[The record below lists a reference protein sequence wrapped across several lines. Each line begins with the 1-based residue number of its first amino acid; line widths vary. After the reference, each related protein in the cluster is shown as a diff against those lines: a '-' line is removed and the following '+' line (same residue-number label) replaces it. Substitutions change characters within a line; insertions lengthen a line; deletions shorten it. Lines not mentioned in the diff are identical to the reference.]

1 MEIKEVNVNDLI
13 PYEFNN
19 KIHNREQVNRIA
31 NSIKEF
37 WFLQPLVIDKNN
49 ILIVW
54 HGRLEWAKKLWL
66 KTVPCVYADNLTEQ
80 QIKKYRILDNK
91 LNESERDIEN
101 LKLELDELPD
111 LNIWELE
118 LDVKDLFPELVDQE
132 EENEIVEDE
141 APEVQKEAK
150 MVRGGDLFILW
161 NHRLLCWDST
171 KIEDVEMLMD
181 GKEADMVFSDP
192 PYNTGMTEKNSTES
206 TWLTQFFN
214 DSYTD
219 EEWEKFMWDFCEQ
232 FYSSLKEDSVAYIC
246 LDWRRNYQLIPHI
259 KQYFKLSNTIVWDK
273 VVHWLGSDYKYTYEL
288 INVCKKWNPKLNTHQ
303 WDKEYQDVWHIQRK
317 IWKDE
322 DHATKKPLEVC
333 ARWIRHWSNK
343 DEIVLDL
350 FGGSWSTLIACEQL
364 DRKCYMME
372 LDPKYIE
379 VIIKR
384 FHNIN
389 PGAEIKCLNRDLDVN
404 KLRDEDK

>member
-19 KIHNREQVNRIA
+19 KIHNKEQVNRIA

-118 LDVKDLFPELVDQE
+118 LEVKDLFPELVDQE
-132 EENEIVEDE
+132 EEKAVEEDE

-150 MVRGGDLFILW
+150 MVRGGIYSFSEIIACYVEILQRLKMLKCLW
-161 NHRLLCWDST
+161 IELKQTWCFPIHRT
-171 KIEDVEMLMD
+171 IQE
-181 GKEADMVFSDP
+181 
-192 PYNTGMTEKNSTES
+192 
-206 TWLTQFFN
+206 WLKKVRLSQPG
-214 DSYTD
+214 
-219 EEWEKFMWDFCEQ
+219 WL
-232 FYSSLKEDSVAYIC
+232 SSSM
-246 LDWRRNYQLIPHI
+246 
-259 KQYFKLSNTIVWDK
+259 
-273 VVHWLGSDYKYTYEL
+273 
-288 INVCKKWNPKLNTHQ
+288 
-303 WDKEYQDVWHIQRK
+303 
-317 IWKDE
+317 
-322 DHATKKPLEVC
+322 
-333 ARWIRHWSNK
+333 
-343 DEIVLDL
+343 
-350 FGGSWSTLIACEQL
+350 TLIQMRNGKNLCETSASNS
-364 DRKCYMME
+364 
-372 LDPKYIE
+372 I
-379 VIIKR
+379 V
-384 FHNIN
+384 
-389 PGAEIKCLNRDLDVN
+389 A
-404 KLRDEDK
+404 

>member
-150 MVRGGDLFILW
+150 MVSGGDLFQLW

-171 KIEDVEMLMD
+171 KIEDVELLMWW
-181 GKEADMVFSDP
+181 ELASIVYTDP
-192 PYNTGMTEKNSTES
+192 PYWMSLDTDFSSMKSELFKGKKWWKKYNQVIWDNDDFSDDLINTIFDNFWYVGEMFIRWADYYPELLRWYKQGNFIIWDKRIEES
-206 TWLTQFFN
+206 TDKWWWSCYEICWSKNKHKKEIVRIKWFWLFWMEKEDTDNRVHPTQKPISLAWWFL
-214 DSYTD
+214 
-219 EEWEKFMWDFCEQ
+219 KK
-232 FYSSLKEDSVAYIC
+232 YSS
-246 LDWRRNYQLIPHI
+246 
-259 KQYFKLSNTIVWDK
+259 
-273 VVHWLGSDYKYTYEL
+273 
-288 INVCKKWNPKLNTHQ
+288 Q
-303 WDKEYQDVWHIQRK
+303 WDNVVDIYW
-317 IWKDE
+317 W
-322 DHATKKPLEVC
+322 
-333 ARWIRHWSNK
+333 
-343 DEIVLDL
+343 
-350 FGGSWSTLIACEQL
+350 SWSTLIACEQL

-372 LDPKYIE
+372 LDPKYVE

-389 PGAEIKCLNRDLDVN
+389 PGAEIKCLNRYLDLN
-404 KLRDEDK
+404 QLRDEDK

>member
-171 KIEDVEMLMD
+171 KIEDVEILMD
-181 GKEADMVFSDP
+181 GMKSSMVFTDP
-192 PYNTGMTEKNSTES
+192 PYN
-206 TWLTQFFN
+206 
-214 DSYTD
+214 
-219 EEWEKFMWDFCEQ
+219 
-232 FYSSLKEDSVAYIC
+232 VAYEWWSKKREMIKNDKMDNFYEFLYDVYTNC
-246 LDWRRNYQLIPHI
+246 NLVMKDWAPIYVCHSELERENFTKAFIDSW
-259 KQYFKLSNTIVWDK
+259 FKLSSIIIRAKNNSTFSMNK
-273 VVHWLGSDYKYTYEL
+273 DYKQKHEPIIYWW
-288 INVCKKWNPKLNTHQ
+288 KW
-303 WDKEYQDVWHIQRK
+303 VWHV
-317 IWKDE
+317 WNGWNCE
-322 DHATKKPLEVC
+322 DTLWEIKRPSKSELHPTMKPIELC
-333 ARWIRHWSNK
+333 ARWIKNSSWVW
-343 DEIVLDL
+343 DIVYEP
-350 FGGSWSTLIACEQL
+350 FWWSWSTLIACEQL
-364 DRKCYMME
+364 DRKCYTME

-389 PGAEIKCLNRDLDVN
+389 PGAEIKCLNRDLDLN
-404 KLRDEDK
+404 QLRDEDK